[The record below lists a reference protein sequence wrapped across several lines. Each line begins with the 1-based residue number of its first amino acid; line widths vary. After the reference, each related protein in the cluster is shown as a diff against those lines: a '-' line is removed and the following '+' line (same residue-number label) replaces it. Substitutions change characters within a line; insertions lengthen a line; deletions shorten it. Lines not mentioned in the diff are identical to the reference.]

1 MTFMRDAL
9 SQNILE
15 QTNLKVYGSMKK
27 KSLNR
32 IAKIGLGDWEH
43 EN

>member
-1 MTFMRDAL
+1 MTFMRNAL

-15 QTNLKVYGSMKK
+15 QTNLKVYGS
-27 KSLNR
+27 R